1 MSATSA
7 RIIRNGVKTWPHESI
22 IVRLHDTS
30 VEKRLYSPGTPR
42 SRQLVEFT
50 TTAVSAVVGEHRLPN
65 MAASEIGSKLAL
77 LLDRLVKLLR
87 ISTSPLKI
95 GFLKT

>member
-7 RIIRNGVKTWPHESI
+7 RTIRNGVKTWPHGSI
-22 IVRLHDTS
+22 IVRFHDAS
-30 VEKRLYSPGTPR
+30 LEKRLYWPGTPR
-42 SRQLVEFT
+42 SRQLVEFK
-50 TTAVSAVVGEHRLPN
+50 TAVSAVVGAHRLPN
-65 MAASEIGSKLAL
+65 TAAPEIGSKLAL

-87 ISTSPLKI
+87 ISTSPLRI